1 MATRASGR
9 QHRAVDYNEK
19 AVGSSGS
26 GPAWARQIES
36 GDAEAANQKEN
47 SKPAAPKHAPQRKS
61 APAVASKGRD
71 AGLTRLPI
79 EDAKAGKTG
88 NSKARSQPGKELV
101 PKAAGTQVLPGV
113 TVKSRPT
120 LSASAAPATADASG
134 PAAQAKPAAN
144 KPGGSGGRGSSDGSG
159 AAEASGKPGSGGGK
173 RKAAAAPEDVAR
185 QDAKHA
191 SKSAP
196 AAVAATGVDAKR
208 RKAAALPPAPAA
220 QAAAP
225 QPKQPE
231 QRRASGEAA
240 VREECNEAQ
249 LPGSGAD
256 ELVEQYAANFEAL
269 QLEYSKLQGL
279 YEDLKAAKIDE
290 EVGQLLEQQNKHV
303 TEHGQKAAQL
313 AEQYKAEAERQAA
326 LAVQLG
332 GNAAVEQCAR
342 LQADL
347 INCQQALV
355 DKEGESLEKSKRLA
369 EMQARLGFL
378 ERYARVYESHD
389 KCIQTDPPPLASAS
403 AQFPSIQVQS
413 SGVEMLQAHA
423 MVPEGAGGGSMYK
436 RPKPGAQ
443 PADPSYTL
451 PGLSSA
457 PAGAAAVL
465 AAEAAAAADAAGG
478 GAATTGSDMQLTA
491 GDETHPQPQ
500 QHLAQQQQPQQLPDH
515 LRRQSLQP
523 VPQQQPPPQQQRR
536 HSMMPVA
543 GRVQHAA
550 AGPGLRPASAE
561 SQVHP
566 HPIPTA
572 PAAGHRRVSA
582 APPQPLDRQLH
593 FSESA
598 PSSEARAGAQRAL
611 APLPA
616 VPEAEPESD
625 AEPAAAEHQ
634 LPGPLPLE
642 AVPAASNLQHPA
654 VTAVTAAGVLPAGG
668 VVGGTPG
675 SVAPRHMAI
684 TALTGLVSTPLR
696 GGFYQFTDHRHG
708 FVFQLGP
715 EREPDNTDLPRAGE
729 HDPLLRYCSVSLGT
743 AEALL
748 PSYLKGTTY
757 FRESERGNFISHLL
771 DALAQK

>member
-1 MATRASGR
+1 MPMMHCFVSCSA
-9 QHRAVDYNEK
+9 
-19 AVGSSGS
+19 
-26 GPAWARQIES
+26 PP
-36 GDAEAANQKEN
+36 
-47 SKPAAPKHAPQRKS
+47 PAAHS
-61 APAVASKGRD
+61 C
-71 AGLTRLPI
+71 
-79 EDAKAGKTG
+79 
-88 NSKARSQPGKELV
+88 
-101 PKAAGTQVLPGV
+101 
-113 TVKSRPT
+113 
-120 LSASAAPATADASG
+120 
-134 PAAQAKPAAN
+134 
-144 KPGGSGGRGSSDGSG
+144 
-159 AAEASGKPGSGGGK
+159 
-173 RKAAAAPEDVAR
+173 
-185 QDAKHA
+185 
-191 SKSAP
+191 
-196 AAVAATGVDAKR
+196 
-208 RKAAALPPAPAA
+208 LPP
-220 QAAAP
+220 
-225 QPKQPE
+225 
-231 QRRASGEAA
+231 
-240 VREECNEAQ
+240 
-249 LPGSGAD
+249 
-256 ELVEQYAANFEAL
+256 
-269 QLEYSKLQGL
+269 
-279 YEDLKAAKIDE
+279 
-290 EVGQLLEQQNKHV
+290 
-303 TEHGQKAAQL
+303 
-313 AEQYKAEAERQAA
+313 
-326 LAVQLG
+326 
-332 GNAAVEQCAR
+332 
-342 LQADL
+342 
-347 INCQQALV
+347 
-355 DKEGESLEKSKRLA
+355 SLSMGCRHSRLA
-369 EMQARLGFL
+369 
-378 ERYARVYESHD
+378 
-389 KCIQTDPPPLASAS
+389 
-403 AQFPSIQVQS
+403 VQS

-443 PADPSYTL
+443 PADDPSYTL

-465 AAEAAAAADAAGG
+465 AAEAAAAADAAGV

-500 QHLAQQQQPQQLPDH
+500 RHLAQQQQPQQPPDH

-523 VPQQQPPPQQQRR
+523 APQQQPPPQQQRR
-536 HSMMPVA
+536 HSMLPVA

-566 HPIPTA
+566 HPNPAA

-582 APPQPLDRQLH
+582 APLPPLDRQLH

-598 PSSEARAGAQRAL
+598 PSSEAGAGAQRAL

-616 VPEAEPESD
+616 VPEAEPEAD

-634 LPGPLPLE
+634 LPRPLPLE

-654 VTAVTAAGVLPAGG
+654 LMALTAAGVLPAGG

-715 EREPDNTDLPRAGE
+715 EREPDNTGVAAQAVAALFLLLVVSSRRASCFGPCFRPCHKKLGAHPSIASHAPACTPADCAPLPHAWSAWRADLPRAGE

-757 FRESERGNFISHLL
+757 FRESEVGGTVLF
-771 DALAQK
+771 